1 MIYNIADNRFIAFIF
16 GLYLPSISV
25 SLAIFAPKLLT
36 PLTLNHYKN
45 PLLKLEDCKVDGN
58 PNFIIDKSK
67 YDPVKYVKI
76 RILYPHKLVK
86 SKNTSNALLYIHGG
100 GFISLSSKSQQ
111 SCIRKW
117 AKITNIVIYSVDYR
131 LAPESSYPDAL
142 DDILNAYY
150 WVAYHSEQVL
160 GIPAEKIILSGD
172 SAGGGLALSLG
183 LRLMKSNF
191 KKPSGLLI
199 ANPALNLSSQ
209 SFTPSY
215 MFSLTDPILRHSML
229 LGVIQSYVGD
239 GDAIHDPYLS
249 PSEISDEDINIM
261 PPVRMMIALKDPLC
275 DEAIKLT
282 LKFAYKYNKGSRKLI

>member
-1 MIYNIADNRFIAFIF
+1 M
-16 GLYLPSISV
+16 
-25 SLAIFAPKLLT
+25 
-36 PLTLNHYKN
+36 
-45 PLLKLEDCKVDGN
+45 KLEDCKVDGN